1 MDDKTQKERLE
12 QELRFLKESFEAEV
26 ISKEEFEKGKDR
38 VEKKLGDIE
47 KQANG
52 EAKKEQIPAQNEGA
66 EKRDEAKGDAAIQSK
81 EDGKIKL
88 KVIQDEDLHEHA
100 EPAPVR
106 ISAPKKIEEPLH
118 EYQKAEVQGKKEGKF
133 FRYSVVFIVLALVVF
148 FSYSFLK
155 EDKESAKET
164 GQMKFIAACSSDS
177 DCSMEGKI
185 GVCLDPG
192 AKAAKCE
199 FRGIP
204 KTNVIVLNGKNCFN
218 CGTQRVLGILESWF
232 GALNVKEI
240 DYSTEQGKN
249 LAEKFDIDL
258 LPSYIL
264 DENITNNQN
273 YGQFKQAFTK
283 KDGSYVLSED
293 ASGASFYFKRVNVSN
308 KLDFFV
314 KENDAASINAEKNL
328 NEFLDNFKSIKF
340 EKHLS
345 TDSLAKELNI
355 KSFPAFLVNNRI
367 KFSGVN
373 SAETIKE
380 NFCKMNN
387 MPECGKSLS
396 KSLV

>member
-1 MDDKTQKERLE
+1 
-12 QELRFLKESFEAEV
+12 
-26 ISKEEFEKGKDR
+26 
-38 VEKKLGDIE
+38 
-47 KQANG
+47 
-52 EAKKEQIPAQNEGA
+52 
-66 EKRDEAKGDAAIQSK
+66 
-81 EDGKIKL
+81 
-88 KVIQDEDLHEHA
+88 
-100 EPAPVR
+100 
-106 ISAPKKIEEPLH
+106 
-118 EYQKAEVQGKKEGKF
+118 
-133 FRYSVVFIVLALVVF
+133 
-148 FSYSFLK
+148 
-155 EDKESAKET
+155 
-164 GQMKFIAACSSDS
+164 
-177 DCSMEGKI
+177 
-185 GVCLDPG
+185 
-192 AKAAKCE
+192 
-199 FRGIP
+199 
-204 KTNVIVLNGKNCFN
+204 
-218 CGTQRVLGILESWF
+218 
-232 GALNVKEI
+232 
-240 DYSTEQGKN
+240 
-249 LAEKFDIDL
+249 
-258 LPSYIL
+258 L